1 MAGDTL
7 ARLTGTNNAGLN
19 TVNWNLAI
27 GGAGAFAGF
36 GGGGGGG
43 RFGNQGPVN
52 APGFPAGFD
61 PRPAESRLAPD
72 SSGTPTAQAR
82 ALAATAQAAGGR
94 GQGGWWGFGG
104 QRIAYAET
112 GDYRV
117 VLVVGDQSYSQVMRV
132 VRVSPEQTSV
142 LVPAK
147 R

>member
-1 MAGDTL
+1 M
-7 ARLTGTNNAGLN
+7 
-19 TVNWNLAI
+19 
-27 GGAGAFAGF
+27 
-36 GGGGGGG
+36 
-43 RFGNQGPVN
+43 N

-82 ALAATAQAAGGR
+82 ALAAAAQAGGGR
-94 GQGGWWGFGG
+94 GQGGGGGGFGG
-104 QRIAYAET
+104 QRITYAET

-117 VLVVGDQSYSQVMRV
+117 VLVVGDRTYSQVMRV